1 MVRKITDII
10 VNINSFCDM
19 NVTVNTILKCYH
31 KQALNKKLELMR
43 KVIKYF
49 GQNYLVM
56 KYLALWSSEEI
67 SKTLRPP
74 FLHN

>member
-10 VNINSFCDM
+10 MNIDSLCDM
-19 NVTVNTILKCYH
+19 NVTVNTILKYYH

-49 GQNYLVM
+49 AQNYLVM
-56 KYLALWSSEEI
+56 KYLALWSPG
-67 SKTLRPP
+67 LRNI
-74 FLHN
+74 FVRRNF

>member
-1 MVRKITDII
+1 MARKITDII
-10 VNINSFCDM
+10 VNISYFCDM
-19 NVTVNTILKCYH
+19 NVTVNTILKYYH

-56 KYLALWSSEEI
+56 KYLALWFHG
-67 SKTLRPP
+67 LRNI
-74 FLHN
+74 FVRRNF

>member
-1 MVRKITDII
+1 MARKITDIV

-19 NVTVNTILKCYH
+19 NVTVNTTLKYYH

-43 KVIKYF
+43 KIIKYF

-56 KYLALWSSEEI
+56 KYLALWSSG
-67 SKTLRPP
+67 LRNI
-74 FLHN
+74 FVRRNF

>member
-1 MVRKITDII
+1 MARKITDIV

-19 NVTVNTILKCYH
+19 NVTVNTTLKYYH

-56 KYLALWSSEEI
+56 KYLALWCPG
-67 SKTLRPP
+67 LRNILVRRN
-74 FLHN
+74 F